1 MARTNT
7 LSNFLTDIAT
17 AIKQKKDD
25 QTDIQ
30 ASEFD
35 TEILALPAQ
44 GVYQHKTVPIAQ
56 NGTHTVIPDSGY
68 DAIDELT
75 VNVAV
80 PEKRLQTKN
89 YTFTQNANLQLTPE
103 IGYDGFNQIGLN
115 INVPTGTGGVK
126 LFTSE
131 QAMQADTDPHVGD
144 MAIVYNSVLAGVT
157 VNSTFD
163 YFILPMTVT
172 LTEEMTSTAYAEFRA
187 VDPEEY
193 LEIYLYVSANSATI
207 DVYSAH
213 ADYAGSYSYTS
224 SDGITY
230 ILDNATSD
238 TPVTLHGEVEY
249 SFGRDLNKINNFIQ
263 CYTSNFIGLYNYSDT
278 VTDYDKLQGFGYT
291 DIDLSSWAY
300 DSSYNWVNCSY
311 LLNYADFADIF
322 ENMLN
327 DSTVP
332 KSSVIELCMYI
343 KNNKYYV
350 VSGSSTSSFGYIF
363 AHQDD
368 GFLGL
373 CGNAT
378 STSISPS
385 GVKIYELDLTNKTY
399 TLVDTIQSVVKSI
412 PTSSTT
418 TYYIEYVPI
427 LPDSMPI
434 LFDDNTV
441 SNNTYDFNYNIKS
454 VYKDND
460 DEYYHYATVG
470 PKSTPNRNPYKSAYV
485 LAPTQFNLTANQ
497 ALQDTIA
504 YSNKGVV
511 NGTIAKLGSRTITP
525 STEQQTISAG
535 YTTGVTIK
543 PITYLIDSD
552 IKYNNI
558 KEGVNILGIDGE
570 IPDIEIHYIGDGY
583 QNQVYNGS
591 ASNTVNKATM
601 FAYKVGNHGGSIS
614 TGIYDKDCNWV
625 GLLSGSNETW
635 SVESDGTLAHKTS
648 ITAPNLQFGMW
659 SSVQTDG
666 VITGTWRNNQCRVW
680 YVPYGSGYRRYIRC
694 VTFTKNANGEI
705 VYDSSL
711 PKWQFILPSQPTE
724 ATYTEL
730 TNAGIIIDPTNEDMV
745 TVSCYAYVSGT
756 NYKNSRILFYS
767 LKLDDY
773 SGSGWGTMT
782 CGDVITS
789 IPTGNNQ
796 MMPDACRYFQYRN
809 GNKAIVYGNYGG
821 AYSNQPI
828 QILFTDENGFVKYI
842 TTNNTLILA
851 FKNDMSKCIT
861 SNRLYN
867 MTVDYI
873 NHTVTLG
880 NYISISTNVGRN
892 VIGDRYDN
900 YLFGNS
906 STSGYPDVYYNKLY
920 RINWETGV
928 ITQLLS
934 AGLEYSS
941 NVIQEYP
948 CGNLSTASI
957 FADGSWPT
965 SSYGS
970 FLSIK
975 IPKKIDYMSYNGVNY
990 RPDKP
995 TQTKTITPTTSQQVI
1010 TPDEGYE
1017 LASVI
1022 IDGVT
1027 SDIDSNIQPENIRNG
1042 VTILGVEGNYERPDA
1057 SM

>member
-1 MARTNT
+1 MARTNNLT
-7 LSNFLTDIAT
+7 DFLTDVAN
-17 AIKQKKDD
+17 AIKNKKGDT
-25 QTDIQ
+25 TDIP

-35 TEILALPAQ
+35 TEIINLPSQ
-44 GVYQHKTVPIAQ
+44 GIYQSKQVNIST
-56 NGTHTVIPDSGY
+56 NGNYNIIPDNGY
-68 DAIDELT
+68 DAMEEIQLHID
-75 VNVAV
+75 VSHGSGA
-80 PEKRLQTKN
+80 
-89 YTFTQNANLQLTPE
+89 
-103 IGYDGFNQIGLN
+103 GD
-115 INVPTGTGGVK
+115 VK
-126 LFTSE
+126 LFNTE
-131 QAMQADTDPHVGD
+131 QAMQADEDPHVGD
-144 MAIVYNSVLAGVT
+144 LAIVYNSVLAGVT
-157 VNSTFD
+157 VNSTFN

-172 LTEEMTSTAYAEFRA
+172 LTEEMTSTAHAEFRA
-187 VDPEEY
+187 VNPDEY
-193 LEIYLYVSANSATI
+193 LEIYLYVSANSATVDI
-207 DVYSAH
+207 YSEYS
-213 ADYAGSYSYTS
+213 DYAGSYSYTS

-230 ILDNATSD
+230 TLDDASSD
-238 TPVTLHGEVEY
+238 IPISLHGEAEY
-249 SFGRDLNKINNFIQ
+249 SFGRDLNKINNFMQ

-278 VTDYDKLQGFGYT
+278 VTDYDKLQGFGYR
-291 DIDLSSWAY
+291 DIDMSSWAY
-300 DSSYNWVNCSY
+300 DSSYNWGNCSY
-311 LLNYADFADIF
+311 LLNYADFTEIF

-332 KSSVIELCMYI
+332 KYNMGLSMYI
-343 KNNKYYV
+343 KDDKYYV
-350 VSGSSTSSFGYIF
+350 ASGSSTGFFSYIF

-373 CGNAT
+373 CGNST
-378 STSISPS
+378 STSVSPS
-385 GVKIYELDLTNKTY
+385 EVKIYELDLINKTY
-399 TLVDTIQSVVKSI
+399 TLVNTIQSVVKSI
-412 PTSSTT
+412 PTNSTT
-418 TYYIEYVPI
+418 TYYMEYIPI

-434 LFDDNTV
+434 FFDEYTV
-441 SNNTYDFNYNIKS
+441 SNNTYNFNYNIRS
-454 VYKDND
+454 VYKND
-460 DEYYHYATVG
+460 GDEYYHYATVG
-470 PKSTPNRNPYKSAYV
+470 PKNTPNRNPYKSAYI

-497 ALQDTIA
+497 ALQNTIA
-504 YSNKGVV
+504 YSSKGVI
-511 NGTIAKLGSRTITP
+511 NGTITKLGNITITP
-525 STEQQTISAG
+525 SIERQTINAG

-543 PITYLIDSD
+543 PVTASIDSD

-558 KEGVNILGIDGE
+558 REGVNILGVEGE
-570 IPDIEIHYIGDGY
+570 IPDIEMHYIGDGY

-591 ASNTVNKATM
+591 ASSTVNKATM
-601 FAYKVGNHGGSIS
+601 FAYKVGIHGGSIS

-680 YVPYGSGYRRYIRC
+680 YIPYGSGYRQYIRC

-711 PKWQFILPSQPTE
+711 PRWQFVLPSQPTE

-730 TNAGIIIDPTNEDMV
+730 TNAGIIIDPTDEDMV
-745 TVSCYAYVSGT
+745 TVSCYAYVRGT

-767 LKLDDY
+767 LKLNDY

-782 CGDVITS
+782 CGDVITG
-789 IPTGNNQ
+789 IPTGNTQ
-796 MMPDACRYFQYRN
+796 MIPDARRYFQYRN
-809 GNKAIVYGNYGG
+809 GNKTIVYGNYGG
-821 AYSNQPI
+821 VYSNQPI
-828 QILFTDENGFVKYI
+828 QILFTDENGFAKYI

-861 SNRLYN
+861 SNKLYN

-880 NYISISTNVGRN
+880 DYISISTNVGRN

-941 NVIQEYP
+941 NVIHEYP
-948 CGNLSTASI
+948 CGNLSTSSI

-1027 SDIDSNIQPENIRNG
+1027 SDIDDNILPENIRNG
-1042 VTILGVEGNYERPDA
+1042 VTILGVEGNYERPDI

>member
-1 MARTNT
+1 MARTNNLT
-7 LSNFLTDIAT
+7 NFLTDVAN
-17 AIKQKKDD
+17 AIKNKKGDT
-25 QTDIQ
+25 TDIP

-35 TEILALPAQ
+35 TEIINLPSQ
-44 GVYQHKTVPIAQ
+44 GVYQTKQVNIST
-56 NGTHTVIPDSGY
+56 NGNYNIIPDNGY
-68 DAIDELT
+68 DAMEEIRLHID
-75 VNVAV
+75 VSHGSGA
-80 PEKRLQTKN
+80 
-89 YTFTQNANLQLTPE
+89 
-103 IGYDGFNQIGLN
+103 GD
-115 INVPTGTGGVK
+115 VK
-126 LFTSE
+126 LFNTE
-131 QAMQADTDPHVGD
+131 QAMQADEDPHVGD
-144 MAIVYNSVLAGVT
+144 LAIVYNSVLSNVT
-157 VNSTFD
+157 TTSRFNTM
-163 YFILPMTVT
+163 ILPATVT
-172 LTEEMTSTAYAEFRA
+172 LDSVLPSYSYAEFYNDMYNTHVRLNMDTSH
-187 VDPEEY
+187 VD
-193 LEIYLYVSANSATI
+193 I
-207 DVYSAH
+207 DVYTETTSFN
-213 ADYAGSYSYTS
+213 YSYTS
-224 SDGITY
+224 EDGLIYTLDESENDIIVTLDEMVQYEYGRNFNYITNFIKCENAEFNGLFKYDDQIIDYTKCQGYGLDNIFEFDYTTNYIWDGTYAYTITY
-230 ILDNATSD
+230 NDLKSIL
-238 TPVTLHGEVEY
+238 
-249 SFGRDLNKINNFIQ
+249 
-263 CYTSNFIGLYNYSDT
+263 
-278 VTDYDKLQGFGYT
+278 TDMFND
-291 DIDLSSWAY
+291 
-300 DSSYNWVNCSY
+300 DSVQKCNGC
-311 LLNYADFADIF
+311 
-322 ENMLN
+322 M
-327 DSTVP
+327 T
-332 KSSVIELCMYI
+332 MYI
-343 KNNKYYV
+343 KDNKYYV
-350 VSGSSTSSFGYIF
+350 ASGSSTGYFDLLF
-363 AHQDD
+363 AYQPDN
-368 GFLGL
+368 GFIGM
-373 CGNAT
+373 
-378 STSISPS
+378 STSLLGSS
-385 GVKIYELDLTNKTY
+385 RVGSTVNIYELDLVNQTY
-399 TLVDTIQSVVKSI
+399 TLVDTVESLVKTL
-412 PTSSTT
+412 PSSDTT
-418 TYYIEYVPI
+418 TYYIEYIPIVPDSFPI
-427 LPDSMPI
+427 LIEDY
-434 LFDDNTV
+434 TV
-441 SNNTYDFNYNIKS
+441 SSDAYTFGTQCYSVILDETTGYYKFNANWPSDTIK
-454 VYKDND
+454 N
-460 DEYYHYATVG
+460 H
-470 PKSTPNRNPYKSAYV
+470 PYKSAYR
-485 LAPTQFNLTANQ
+485 LALTQFTLTASQ
-497 ALQDTIA
+497 ALQNMIA
-504 YSNKGVV
+504 YSNDGVIT
-511 NGTIAKLGSRTITP
+511 GTITKLGNITITP
-525 STEQQTISAG
+525 SIERQTINAG

-543 PITYLIDSD
+543 PVTASIDSD

-558 KEGVNILGIDGE
+558 REGVNILGVEGE
-570 IPDIEIHYIGDGY
+570 IPDIEMHYIGDGY

-591 ASNTVNKATM
+591 ASSTVNKATM
-601 FAYKVGNHGGSIS
+601 FAYKVGIHGGSIS

-680 YVPYGSGYRRYIRC
+680 YIPYGSGYRQYIRC

-711 PKWQFILPSQPTE
+711 PRWQFVLPSQPTE

-730 TNAGIIIDPTNEDMV
+730 TNAGIIIDPTDEDMV

-767 LKLDDY
+767 LKLNDY

-782 CGDVITS
+782 CGDVITG
-789 IPTGNNQ
+789 IPTGNTQ
-796 MMPDACRYFQYRN
+796 MIPDARRYFQYRN
-809 GNKAIVYGNYGG
+809 GNKTIVYGNYGG
-821 AYSNQPI
+821 VYSNQPI
-828 QILFTDENGFVKYI
+828 QILFTDENGFAKYI

-861 SNRLYN
+861 SNKLYN

-880 NYISISTNVGRN
+880 DYISISTNVGRN

-948 CGNLSTASI
+948 CGNLSTSSI

-1027 SDIDSNIQPENIRNG
+1027 SDIDDNILPENIRNG
-1042 VTILGVEGNYERPDA
+1042 VTILGVEGNYERPDI